1 MAKRL
6 VLRWGTLLVVLGL
19 LASACGGR
27 DDGPVAPVESE
38 PTSAPEATVPET
50 APDGSAPESTAPP
63 ETDACDVE
71 LEATEIGVSA
81 TTIKVIVMADNEN
94 PLAAGLFDGA
104 RVGAF
109 AWAAD
114 LNARGGIACRQVEIE
129 FADSGLNREAT
140 VNGFLQACAEAL
152 ALVGTTVLLGQDTD
166 DLTSC
171 PDQAGNPTGVP
182 DLAYVTTEV
191 AHQCS
196 STSFHLSR
204 PAASCPYDGGLR
216 DYVASGGA
224 VRWLSENSAE
234 PLHGIIL
241 IPGDFQSTRD
251 ATLPQ
256 FLAHEQVGIVYDGY
270 FGVSGIAPLSSYTP
284 FVQRLR
290 ENDSNWIYN
299 GSNDATMINMLQEAR
314 NQGLDLSTTTMLCT
328 LSCYT
333 QDFLDQGDLVEGV
346 YVWTFFLPFEE
357 VDTNDDLRAFMTAID
372 DPFPAA
378 WAAGAWADG
387 KLFELAVNRIVDRDG
402 PNAITRQALI
412 EELGTVTD
420 FDVDGWWGAVDFSS
434 TLTITPCYALLQ
446 IQNGEFVR
454 IHPSERGTL
463 VCDDQNMI
471 SSSADPGDFEYDT

>member
-1 MAKRL
+1 MAKRG
-6 VLRWGTLLVVLGL
+6 VLRWGTLLLVLGL

-27 DDGPVAPVESE
+27 DDGPGASVGSD
-38 PTSAPEATVPET
+38 PTLAPETT
-50 APDGSAPESTAPP
+50 APGSTTDGSTTESTPPP
-63 ETDACDVE
+63 EPDACDVE
-71 LEATEIGVSA
+71 LEATEIGVSE
-81 TTIKVIVMADNEN
+81 TSIRVIVMADNEN
-94 PLAAGLFDGA
+94 ALAAGLFDGA
-104 RVGAF
+104 RLGAL
-109 AWAAD
+109 AWAED
-114 LNARGGIACRQVEIE
+114 LNTRGGIACRDIDIE
-129 FADSGLNREAT
+129 FVDSALSREAT
-140 VNGFLQACAEAL
+140 VNGFLTACGEAL
-152 ALVGTTVLLGQDTD
+152 ALVGTTVLLGQDTA
-166 DLTSC
+166 DLNTC

-204 PAASCPYDGGLR
+204 PAASCPYEGGPR
-216 DYVASGGA
+216 DMVASGGA
-224 VRWLSENSAE
+224 ARWLQERSSE
-234 PLHGIIL
+234 PLHGIVL
-241 IPGDFQSTRD
+241 LPGDFRSTRD
-251 ATLPQ
+251 ANLPGV
-256 FLAHEQVGIVYDGY
+256 LAHEALGIEYEGY

-314 NQGLDLSTTTMLCT
+314 NQGLDLSTTTILCT

-333 QDFLDQGDLVEGV
+333 QDFLDQGDLVEGI

-357 VDTNDDLRAFMTAID
+357 ADTNDDLRAFMTAID

-412 EELGTVTD
+412 EELRTVTD
-420 FDVDGWWGAVDFSS
+420 FDVEGWWGRVDFSS
-434 TLTITPCYALLQ
+434 TLTITDCYALLR
-446 IQNGEFVR
+446 IQDGEFVR
-454 IHPSERGTL
+454 VHPSERGTL
-463 VCDDQNMI
+463 ACDDQNVI
-471 SSSADPGDFEYDT
+471 SSNADPGDFEYDT